1 MDTLKYRALLY
12 AVDTGSFRAAAE
24 KLGYTTAG
32 IFNMVNSVEGELG
45 VAILNRGHFGVELSS
60 SGEEL
65 IRHIREVVRM
75 DDLLKGRA
83 LDMTGLVT
91 GRVSIGAYF
100 SISAHFL
107 PEIFSR
113 FHRDFPGVEIDLH
126 EGGYQSLESM
136 RKESLVDLCISA
148 SGDCKDA
155 DWIPLFDDEMF
166 AVVPP
171 EHPLADAESVSL
183 EDCLKEDF
191 IMPANGKDHDVE
203 TLFGKRFR
211 ELKIRY
217 KTLENYSA
225 LAMVE
230 KGMGISVMNRLITRR
245 LDFRVKYIPFHPQR
259 FLHFGILIPS
269 INLASPAAKKMIEY
283 IKKEAELFN

>member
-32 IFNMVNSVEGELG
+32 IFNMVNSVEEELG

-65 IRHIREVVRM
+65 IRHRREVVRM

-136 RKESLVDLCISA
+136 RKESLVDLC
-148 SGDCKDA
+148 
-155 DWIPLFDDEMF
+155 
-166 AVVPP
+166 VPP

-203 TLFGKRFR
+203 RLFGKRFR

-269 INLASPAAKKMIEY
+269 LNLASPAAKKMIEY

>member
-1 MDTLKYRALLY
+1 MA
-12 AVDTGSFRAAAE
+12 
-24 KLGYTTAG
+24 
-32 IFNMVNSVEGELG
+32 
-45 VAILNRGHFGVELSS
+45 
-60 SGEEL
+60 
-65 IRHIREVVRM
+65 
-75 DDLLKGRA
+75 DLLKGRA
-83 LDMTGLVT
+83 LDMTGLIT

-107 PEIFSR
+107 PE
-113 FHRDFPGVEIDLH
+113 
-126 EGGYQSLESM
+126 
-136 RKESLVDLCISA
+136 
-148 SGDCKDA
+148 
-155 DWIPLFDDEMF
+155 
-166 AVVPP
+166 
-171 EHPLADAESVSL
+171 HPLADAQSISL
-183 EDCLKEDF
+183 EDCLNEDF